1 MKKALL
7 VFLFIGF
14 VFTSCKN
21 GNTDNI
27 VTVSTND
34 KTQSTLPKAIEE
46 KAFAKLSIDGMTCAI
61 GCAATIEKKLNQT
74 TGVASAT
81 VNFESKTAW
90 VIYDAKV
97 MGLEKISEVVKATG
111 PSYKVTSIEQVQSLN
126 P

>member
-46 KAFAKLSIDGMTCAI
+46 KAFAKLSIDGMTC
-61 GCAATIEKKLNQT
+61 GNCSNTVERAT
-74 TGVASAT
+74 SA
-81 VNFESKTAW
+81 
-90 VIYDAKV
+90 
-97 MGLEKISEVVKATG
+97 VKG
-111 PSYKVTSIEQVQSLN
+111 VTSVSVSLMTNRAEVTMVGDLINEVKNFHLLSFFFYQNPSEQ
-126 P
+126 